1 MDNTY
6 KLLDEAVALL
16 RRRGFGQPRVAV
28 ILGSGLGDLADGLAA
43 PVAVDYSEIP
53 GFAPSTVPGHA
64 GRLVFGAWEGVSVVA
79 MQGRYHGYEGYSQ
92 RQIAF
97 ALWTL
102 AALGAKSLL
111 VTNAAGGL
119 NPEFRPGDLM
129 LIADHIN
136 FTGGNPLIG
145 PNPQRFGPRFPDL
158 SRAYSPRLRE
168 IARETARELGIPL
181 REGVYLAV
189 TGPCYETPA
198 EIRSFRRLGADAVG
212 MSTVPEVIA
221 AVHAGL
227 EVAGI
232 SCITNMAAGMGAEKL
247 SHEEVIEA
255 AARVKSK
262 FAALAARLIVRIGRD
277 AK

>member
-1 MDNTY
+1 MPGHQFLARGESLMDNTY

-28 ILGSGLGDLADGLAA
+28 ILGSGLGTWPTASLRPLPSTTVKSRGL
-43 PVAVDYSEIP
+43 PLP
-53 GFAPSTVPGHA
+53 TVPGHA

-158 SRAYSPRLRE
+158 SRALLSRLR
-168 IARETARELGIPL
+168 RLPGKRPGLGIPL
-181 REGVYLAV
+181 REGVYW
-189 TGPCYETPA
+189 PSPA
-198 EIRSFRRLGADAVG
+198 LV
-212 MSTVPEVIA
+212 M
-221 AVHAGL
+221 
-227 EVAGI
+227 
-232 SCITNMAAGMGAEKL
+232 
-247 SHEEVIEA
+247 
-255 AARVKSK
+255 
-262 FAALAARLIVRIGRD
+262 
-277 AK
+277 

>member
-1 MDNTY
+1 MDKTY
-6 KLLDEAVALL
+6 KLLDEAGALL

-136 FTGGNPLIG
+136 FTGGNPPSAPI
-145 PNPQRFGPRFPDL
+145 PNASAPRFSTCPGLTPRRGDCPKRPEL
-158 SRAYSPRLRE
+158 YSRAL
-168 IARETARELGIPL
+168 
-181 REGVYLAV
+181 VLAV

-198 EIRSFRRLGADAVG
+198 EIRA
-212 MSTVPEVIA
+212 PP
-221 AVHAGL
+221 
-227 EVAGI
+227 
-232 SCITNMAAGMGAEKL
+232 L
-247 SHEEVIEA
+247 SA
-255 AARVKSK
+255 MPWACPPFPRSSPPSMP
-262 FAALAARLIVRIGRD
+262 ALRWRGFPA
-277 AK
+277 